1 MNYTLRLFIAIVT
14 FTVLF
19 ETVGPHIFPYGCV
32 GAFRTG
38 GWTIDG
44 PGGTYGYKEF
54 FFGEVYVSIGPLGEV
69 NLAVIKRVALSLVV
83 AVTAAALVGDCG
95 IRWIPKVKLEPP
107 T

>member
-1 MNYTLRLFIAIVT
+1 MSYAVRLFIAIVT

-19 ETVGPHIFPYGCV
+19 ETAGLHIFPCGCV

-44 PGGTYGYKEF
+44 PGGTYGYEE
-54 FFGEVYVSIGPLGEV
+54 FFGEVYVSLGPAGEV
-69 NLAVIKRVALSLVV
+69 NLAIIKRAALSLVL
-83 AVTAAALVGDCG
+83 AVTAAALVGDIG
-95 IRWIPKVKLEPP
+95 IRWIPKAMLKPP